1 MEIQFRTFRKTDT
14 ADLLLLMAELGYTVE
29 REEFLKTIGE
39 LQKRDGA
46 IFVAVISGKIVG
58 SSSVI
63 IDVRL
68 AEGISG
74 EIASLVVSEE
84 FRGLGIGGSLIE
96 LAEEYLSKKVNAIR
110 IRANVI
116 RSKAHNYYKSLGYE
130 EVKEQKVFVKP
141 LQE

>member
-14 ADLLLLMAELGYTVE
+14 ADLLLLIAELGYNVE
-29 REEFLKTIGE
+29 REELKKTIKE
-39 LQKRDGA
+39 LHQRDGA

-96 LAEEYLSKKVNAIR
+96 LAEEYLSKLVKTIR

-116 RSKAHNYYKSLGYE
+116 RSNAHNYYKSLGYE